1 MKKLISGALFIFFLL
16 LLTNNGVYA
25 QSTLSRSEKKALK
38 KEIKAYKKAP
48 ETYKSMKDKTRNKI
62 ESLEAEIEDL
72 RNQLAKEWK
81 KADSLEAVL
90 AEASNKVSELE
101 TAVNELEKASIN
113 CGKVPSRGTVYS
125 VQIGNYKVLDLR
137 NSFNANKGLR
147 TENYTGGNAYMIGN
161 FTTVQ
166 EAVQFAA
173 DIKKLGISDA
183 FVTQYIDG
191 NRMISFD
198 ANR

>member
-1 MKKLISGALFIFFLL
+1 
-16 LLTNNGVYA
+16 
-25 QSTLSRSEKKALK
+25 
-38 KEIKAYKKAP
+38 
-48 ETYKSMKDKTRNKI
+48 MKDKTRNKI

-90 AEASNKVSELE
+90 AESSNKVSELE

>member
-25 QSTLSRSEKKALK
+25 QSTLSRAEKKALK

-90 AEASNKVSELE
+90 AESSNKVSELE